1 MKSTSTLPEI
11 FIPLLWSFDFSR
23 IDSEKD
29 KKIIILNAINYG
41 SLNHW
46 RWIVNYY
53 GKDEVRHILSTVLAS
68 EIKPRTRKLVSL
80 LFFIPSFNYASRSTH

>member
-11 FIPLLWSFDFSR
+11 FKPLLWSFDFSK

-41 SLNHW
+41 TLNHW
-46 RWIVNYY
+46 RWIINYY
-53 GKDEVRHILSTVLAS
+53 GKDEIRDILSTVYAS
-68 EIKPRTRKLVSL
+68 EIKPRTRRLVSL
-80 LFFIPSFNYASRSTH
+80 LFFIPHFNYAPRSAH